1 MEDNKVLEKDYT
13 VEETDAHILENENA
27 LLDGLLA
34 AAEYASN
41 EIRTIQI
48 VREGKHYF
56 SFGIHP
62 LPEDRIFEIRKK
74 YTTYTKNRRA
84 GIKVG
89 EDLDV
94 SKFRSS
100 MIYNSTIPEDQE
112 KLWDNKRLWE
122 GLRKQGKYIV
132 NALDVIDAVL
142 LPGEKDRI
150 MDELDKLGGYDEDS
164 PKEMEEKIESAKN

>member
-1 MEDNKVLEKDYT
+1 MDGDKVLEKDFT
-13 VEETDAHILENENA
+13 EEETDQHILENENA

-34 AAEYASN
+34 AADYASN
-41 EIRTIQI
+41 AEKVIRII
-48 VREGKHYF
+48 RDGKHYF
-56 SFGIHP
+56 SFSIHP

-89 EDLDV
+89 EELDT

-112 KLWDNKRLWE
+112 KLWGNKLLWE
-122 GLRKQGKYIV
+122 GLRKQGKHIV

-150 MDELDKLGGYDEDS
+150 MEELDKLGGYDEES
-164 PKEMEEKIESAKN
+164 AGEMAEKVESAKN

>member
-1 MEDNKVLEKDYT
+1 MENNKVLEKDYT
-13 VEETDAHILENENA
+13 AEETEQHILENENT

-41 EIRTIQI
+41 ETRTIQI
-48 VREGKHYF
+48 IRDGRHYF
-56 SFGIHP
+56 SFDIHP

-89 EDLDV
+89 EELDV

-100 MIYNSTIPEDQE
+100 MIYNSTVSEDQE
-112 KLWDNKRLWE
+112 RIWGNKQLWE
-122 GLRKQGKYIV
+122 GLRKQGKHIV
-132 NALDVIDAVL
+132 NALDVIDALL

-150 MDELDKLGGYDEDS
+150 IDELDQLGGYGGDGPE
-164 PKEMEEKIESAKN
+164 EMAEKIESAKN

>member
-1 MEDNKVLEKDYT
+1 M
-13 VEETDAHILENENA
+13 
-27 LLDGLLA
+27 
-34 AAEYASN
+34 
-41 EIRTIQI
+41 
-48 VREGKHYF
+48 
-56 SFGIHP
+56 
-62 LPEDRIFEIRKK
+62 
-74 YTTYTKNRRA
+74 
-84 GIKVG
+84 G

-100 MIYNSTIPEDQE
+100 MIYNSTIPEDHE